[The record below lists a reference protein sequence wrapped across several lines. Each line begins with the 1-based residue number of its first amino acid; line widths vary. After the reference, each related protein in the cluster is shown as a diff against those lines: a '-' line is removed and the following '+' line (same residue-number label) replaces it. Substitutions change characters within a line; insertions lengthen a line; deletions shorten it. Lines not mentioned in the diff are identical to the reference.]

1 MGWKHLLCYTAE
13 AVECRKLRTPSIK
26 EKKLKP
32 KIKEQEAQRTEDVV
46 GVGWVTE

>member
-1 MGWKHLLCYTAE
+1 MLYSRGSGVQKT
-13 AVECRKLRTPSIK
+13 KDPFKK

-32 KIKEQEAQRTEDVV
+32 KIKEQEAQRKEDVV